1 MDEYFPGMEK
11 KYGQDVTGAME
22 IKLLSAGDFS
32 VKAGN
37 STMLFEA
44 DLAIKLWINTN
55 DSSVNETLALNL
67 VL

>member
-11 KYGQDVTGAME
+11 KYGQDVTGDME

-37 STMLFEA
+37 STMLFET
-44 DLAIKLWINTN
+44 DLAVKLWINSN
-55 DSSVNETLALNL
+55 DSSANETLALNL